1 MCKHTHT
8 TSTNEPFYSLLVM
21 AVNCRLVI
29 ASMYFKL
36 FYVKEGK
43 GTNGRKR
50 EREGE
55 GGRERESSKPRRF
68 VMPWAGCKKDK

>member
-1 MCKHTHT
+1 
-8 TSTNEPFYSLLVM
+8 M
-21 AVNCRLVI
+21 AVNGPLVI

-43 GTNGRKR
+43 GTNG
-50 EREGE
+50 
-55 GGRERESSKPRRF
+55 GGGERESSKPRRF